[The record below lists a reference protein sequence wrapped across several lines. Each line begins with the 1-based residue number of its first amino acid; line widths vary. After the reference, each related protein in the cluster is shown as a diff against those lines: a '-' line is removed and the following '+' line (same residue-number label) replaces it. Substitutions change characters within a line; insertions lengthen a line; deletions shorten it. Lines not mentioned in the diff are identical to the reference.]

1 MDPVKARDL
10 ARPGF
15 KANPYPFYARMR
27 AEAPVFR
34 ISAPHVQAWLVTRY
48 DDVLAMLKDDRFTKD
63 ISPKMPWMP
72 RFTQPLMHHMLNR
85 DPPDHTRLRK
95 LVTRAFTPSRIE
107 QLRGRI
113 VAVCEGLLAA
123 AAPRGRFDLVRGYA
137 LPIPLT
143 VISELLGIPEGDR
156 RLFHTFTRG
165 SLPLGAPTR
174 VTDVLFALPYAGLLM
189 RYFRKLFAD
198 RRARPRDDLVT
209 ALVQAEESGDR
220 LTEDELLG
228 TAVLLLLAGYE
239 TTVNLIGSGALAL
252 LQNPEQRERFEKDP
266 RVAGSA
272 VNELLRYTS
281 PVEIAPP
288 RLTREDVTIA
298 SVTIRRNELVA
309 PVLGSANHDESQFP
323 DPETL
328 DITREPNRHLAFGQ
342 GTHFCLG
349 ASLAQME
356 GEIALT
362 TLFRRLP
369 RLRLAKPAESLHWRK
384 TLPLRALEELPV
396 AF

>member
-1 MDPVKARDL
+1 MQPVKAREL
-10 ARPGF
+10 ARSGF
-15 KANPYPFYARMR
+15 KANPYPFYARVR

-34 ISAPHVQAWLVTRY
+34 ISAPYVNAWLVTRY
-48 DDVLAMLKDDRFTKD
+48 DDVLAFLKDDRFSKD
-63 ISPKMPWMP
+63 ISAKMPWLP
-72 RFTQPLMHHMLNR
+72 SFVHPVMHHMLNR

-95 LVTRAFTPSRIE
+95 LVTRAFTPSRVE
-107 QLRGRI
+107 QLRARI
-113 VAVCEGLLAA
+113 VAVCEELLAGVA
-123 AAPRGRFDLVRGYA
+123 ASGRFDLVRGYA

-143 VISELLGIPEGDR
+143 VISELLGIPERDR
-156 RLFHTFTRG
+156 HRFHRLTRG
-165 SLPLGAPTR
+165 SLPLGAPTS
-174 VTDVLFALPYAGLLM
+174 VMEILLALPYAGLLL
-189 RYFRKLFAD
+189 RYFRRLFAE
-198 RRARPRDDLVT
+198 RRARPRDDLIT

-220 LTEDELLG
+220 LSEDELQG
-228 TAVLLLLAGYE
+228 MAVLLLLAGYE

-252 LQNPEQRERFEKDP
+252 LQNPEQREMFRHDP

-288 RLTREDVTIA
+288 RLAREDVTIA
-298 SVTIRRNELVA
+298 SVTIRRGELA
-309 PVLGSANHDESQFP
+309 AAVLGSANHDETQFP

-328 DITREPNRHLAFGQ
+328 DITREPNRHLAFGH
-342 GTHFCLG
+342 GAHFCLG

-369 RLRLAKPAESLHWRK
+369 GLRLAQPAESLRWRR
-384 TLPLRALEELPV
+384 TAPLRALEELPV